1 MGTSE
6 LKHKALG
13 EICHVTDYVANGSFA
28 SLRQNVQYLEQPDY
42 AILIRLVDYQK
53 DWRGPFKYVDEHA
66 FSFLKKSSLIPGD
79 VVISNVGAN
88 VGTVF
93 KVPDFNKPM
102 TLGPNAIV
110 LKPDES
116 LTTRRYL
123 YYYFLSPLGQQQ
135 IASIISGSAQPKFN
149 KTDFRLLKLSLPT
162 LPEQRAM
169 AAILGA
175 LDDKIEL
182 NRRMNQ
188 TLEAIAQALFK
199 SWFVDFEPF
208 RDQGM
213 QESPLGP
220 IPTGWRVTELGEIA
234 EVIDCLH
241 SKKPIRQPCGKPLL
255 QLWNIRD
262 DGLIDMTDTF
272 WISEED
278 YLLWTSRIEAQVG
291 DCVITNVG
299 RVAAAAQIPQG
310 LQAALGRNMTAIR
323 CYQSFPFPTFL
334 ILCLRSSSMKNEIVL
349 KTDTG
354 TILDA
359 LNVKDIP
366 KLRLVRPPLP
376 LVERFEI
383 ESKPLRDR
391 MEKNLAENDTL
402 GTIRDTLLTKLLS
415 GEVRVKDAEKLVEEK
430 L

>member
-1 MGTSE
+1 VATESASDWGIRP
-6 LKHKALG
+6 LG
-13 EICHVTDYVANGSFA
+13 GVT
-28 SLRQNVQYLEQPDY
+28 E
-42 AILIRLVDYQK
+42 AIVDCLHSKKPELVDAGYTCLQVFNIGDFGRLDLNEK
-53 DWRGPFKYVDEHA
+53 FQISQNDYIAWTRRIQPRRLDLLISKTGRVGAVAQILDDTPYAYGRNLVLVRPSLTVVDPAYLRFWMLGSRFRQEIQTHTSDGTVLQSLHVKYVPH
-66 FSFLKKSSLIPGD
+66 L
-79 VVISNVGAN
+79 VVV
-88 VGTVF
+88 
-93 KVPDFNKPM
+93 VP
-102 TLGPNAIV
+102 
-110 LKPDES
+110 
-116 LTTRRYL
+116 
-123 YYYFLSPLGQQQ
+123 PL
-135 IASIISGSAQPKFN
+135 A
-149 KTDFRLLKLSLPT
+149 
-162 LPEQRAM
+162 EQRAI

-182 NRRMNQ
+182 NRQMNQ
-188 TLEAIAQALFK
+188 ALEAMAKALFK

-208 RDQGM
+208 RDRGM
-213 QESPLGP
+213 QKSALGL
-220 IPTGWRVTELGEIA
+220 IPTGWRVTELGEVA

-262 DGLIDMTDTF
+262 DGLIDMTSTF

-299 RVAAAAQIPQG
+299 RVAATAQIPQG
-310 LQAALGRNMTAIR
+310 LRAALGRNMTAIR
-323 CYQSFPFPTFL
+323 CRQSFPFPTFL
-334 ILCLRSSSMKNEIVL
+334 IVYLRSSPMRNEIVL

-354 TILDA
+354 TVLDA

-366 KLRLVRPPLP
+366 RLRLVKPPPP

-383 ESKPLRDR
+383 ESRPLRER

-415 GEVRVKDAEKLVEEK
+415 GEIRVKDAEKFVEK
-430 L
+430 AI

>member
-1 MGTSE
+1 MS
-6 LKHKALG
+6 
-13 EICHVTDYVANGSFA
+13 
-28 SLRQNVQYLEQPDY
+28 
-42 AILIRLVDYQK
+42 
-53 DWRGPFKYVDEHA
+53 
-66 FSFLKKSSLIPGD
+66 
-79 VVISNVGAN
+79 
-88 VGTVF
+88 
-93 KVPDFNKPM
+93 
-102 TLGPNAIV
+102 
-110 LKPDES
+110 
-116 LTTRRYL
+116 
-123 YYYFLSPLGQQQ
+123 
-135 IASIISGSAQPKFN
+135 
-149 KTDFRLLKLSLPT
+149 
-162 LPEQRAM
+162 
-169 AAILGA
+169 
-175 LDDKIEL
+175 
-182 NRRMNQ
+182 Q
-188 TLEAIAQALFK
+188 TLEAMAQALFK

-213 QESPLGP
+213 QDSTMGP
-220 IPTGWRVTELGEIA
+220 IPREWRVTELGEIA

-278 YLLWTSRIEAQVG
+278 YLLWISRIEAQVG

-299 RVAAAAQIPQG
+299 RVAATAQIPKG

-366 KLRLVRPPLP
+366 KLRLVRSPLP

-383 ESKPLRDR
+383 ESRPLRER
-391 MEKNLAENDTL
+391 MEKNLAEIDTL
-402 GTIRDTLLTKLLS
+402 AAIRDTLLPKLLS
-415 GEVRVKDAEKLVEEK
+415 GEIRVTDVEKFVERAV
-430 L
+430 